1 MKVTDEILNEWSFRC
16 HDGIV
21 DLNDPKKLRILK
33 EILDE
38 NGISLNEAID
48 SDAVT
53 FENFVLS
60 KYAVEGQSINGLQNL
75 YNAIN
80 NNPQKEDLFNII
92 ESNQGKSLTPGNISL
107 SDIDRELFNLVM
119 QFTTVTNGEPSELWF
134 AILFKGMAEGG
145 VGGKGSKLK
154 KSNIVSDVS
163 VGNEQVSLKNYTQI
177 DKLDF
182 GTLPKTELSDLKRL
196 LTIYSIISGI
206 ELNASLTRNSI
217 NNLFNEI
224 STGEF
229 QQDLQEYLTDI
240 KNSPNKIQQRIYA
253 SIKQLLPE
261 DNVKEIVS
269 GFISLINN
277 AIKIKI
283 AKVNW
288 WGIIVGGKKDI
299 KNLYLIPSEDVANKL
314 SSSNKQLNPAVTQIK
329 GQNLFINGK
338 VLLLNQKPTEEEELD
353 EEYNEED

>member
-38 NGISLNEAID
+38 NGINLNEAID

-53 FENFVLS
+53 FENFILE
-60 KYAVEGQSINGLQNL
+60 KYAKEGQTINGLQNL

-92 ESNQGKSLTPGNISL
+92 GSNQGKSLTQGEVNL
-107 SDIDRELFNLVM
+107 SDIDKTLFSLIM
-119 QFTTVTNGEPSELWF
+119 QFTSVTNGEPSELWF
-134 AILFKGMAEGG
+134 AIIFKGKAEGG
-145 VGGKGSKLK
+145 VGGKGK
-154 KSNIVSDVS
+154 KSDIVSDVS
-163 VGNEQVSLKNYTQI
+163 VGDEQVSLKNYTQI
-177 DKLDF
+177 DTLDF
-182 GTLPKTELSDLKRL
+182 GTLPKTELLDLKRL
-196 LTIYSIISGI
+196 LTIYSIISGA
-206 ELNASLTRNSI
+206 ELNTSLTRNSI

-240 KNSPNKIQQRIYA
+240 KNSPNKIQQRIYT

-261 DNVKEIVS
+261 DNVKEIVNE
-269 GFISLINN
+269 FISLINN
-277 AIKIKI
+277 AIKIKVI
-283 AKVNW
+283 KVNW

-299 KNLYLIPSEDVANKL
+299 KNLYLIPSEDVTSKL
-314 SSSNKQLNPAVTQIK
+314 FSSNKQLNPAVTQIK
-329 GQNLFINGK
+329 GQNLFINGNI
-338 VLLLNQKPTEEEELD
+338 LLLNQKPTEEKSLD
-353 EEYNEED
+353 EDYYEDEN

>member
-38 NGISLNEAID
+38 NGISLNEGID

-53 FENFVLS
+53 FENFVLN
-60 KYAVEGQSINGLQNL
+60 KYAVKDQNINGLQNL

-92 ESNQGKSLTPGNISL
+92 ESDQGKSLTSGNIDL
-107 SDIDRELFNLVM
+107 NDIDRKLFSLIM
-119 QFTTVTNGEPSELWF
+119 QFTKVTNGEPSELWF
-134 AILFKGMAEGG
+134 AIIFKGKAEGG
-145 VGGKGSKLK
+145 VGGKGK
-154 KSNIVSDVS
+154 KSDIVSDVS
-163 VGNEQVSLKNYTQI
+163 VNNSKVSLKNYTEL
-177 DKLDF
+177 DTLDF
-182 GTLPKTELSDLKRL
+182 GSLPANELSDIKRL
-196 LTIYSIISGI
+196 LDIYSIISGVK
-206 ELNASLTRNSI
+206 LNASLTRNSI

-240 KNSPNKIQQRIYA
+240 KNSPNKIQQRIYT

-261 DNVKEIVS
+261 DSVKEIVN

-277 AIKIKI
+277 AIKIKVI
-283 AKVNW
+283 KVNW

-299 KNLYLIPSEDVANKL
+299 QNLYLISSDDVVNKL
-314 SSSNKQLNPAVTQIK
+314 TSSNKQINPAIRSIK
-329 GQNLFINGK
+329 GNNLFINGK
-338 VLLLNQKPTEEEELD
+338 ILLLNQKPTEEEFLD
-353 EEYNEED
+353 EDYYEEEN